1 MRATSLDDR
10 RRIQRREQI
19 LLWLGFGFLTLN
31 AVVLAV
37 MRVSQDGLT
46 GAAILMVLPAWGV
59 SAWLLHR
66 TLDRRLP
73 DRDPFLLPAGLLL
86 MGWGVLAIWRLL
98 PEYGARQLAWFLA
111 VVGLTYE
118 IARMRSVTIWLRRY
132 RLVWLTAG
140 LALLGATLFL
150 GTNPSGGESR
160 LWLGCCGQYLQPS
173 EPLRILLIAYLASF
187 LAERMMPGSDEPG
200 RFGLRAVLIPLTVVW
215 GLAVALLAAQRDLG
229 AGSLFLGLLVV
240 LLYLCFRRWEIV
252 AAGGLLLVAAGTLA
266 SALSPVVA
274 SRVETWLNPWGDPLT
289 SSYQALQGL
298 FSLAAGG
305 VLGIGPGM
313 GEPGLVP
320 AVHTDY
326 IFVGMAEEW
335 GLAGGLGIL
344 ALLAIVVAR
353 GLRAA
358 TVSRDSYSAVLGA
371 GLAIALGL
379 QAFIILGGV
388 LRLVPVTGIT
398 LPFVS
403 YGGSSL
409 LTTGLA
415 LALLIRISALPGDRP
430 RFRRSIRHI
439 HTAGVVLWG
448 ALALAL
454 GWWMI
459 VRGPALRERLE
470 NPRTHEPSGWVG
482 DAVRLDA
489 IVIA

>member
-1 MRATSLDDR
+1 M
-10 RRIQRREQI
+10 
-19 LLWLGFGFLTLN
+19 LGLAFGFLALN
-31 AVVLAV
+31 ATALAAV
-37 MRVSQDGLT
+37 RASQVGLP
-46 GAAILMVLPAWGV
+46 GAAILVVLPAWGA

-86 MGWGVLAIWRLL
+86 MGWGILAIWRLL
-98 PEYGARQLAWFLA
+98 PEFGARQLAWFLMVVA
-111 VVGLTYE
+111 VIYE
-118 IARMRSVTIWLRRY
+118 VARMRSVTVWLRRY

-140 LALLGATLFL
+140 LSLLGLTLIL

-187 LAERMMPGSDEPG
+187 LADRMMPGSDEPG
-200 RFGLRAVLIPLTVVW
+200 RFGLRSVLIPLLVVW
-215 GLAVALLAAQRDLG
+215 GMAVALLAAQRDLG
-229 AGSLFLGLLVV
+229 AGSLFLALLVV
-240 LLYLCFRRWEIV
+240 LLYLTFERWEV
-252 AAGGLLLVAAGTLA
+252 LAVGFVLLVAAGLA
-266 SALSPVVA
+266 AGVLSPVVL
-274 SRVETWLNPWGDPLT
+274 SRVETWLNPWDDPLT
-289 SSYQALQGL
+289 SSYQALQAL
-298 FSLAAGG
+298 FALAAGG
-305 VLGIGPGM
+305 TVGIGPGL

-326 IFVGMAEEW
+326 IFAAMSEEW
-335 GLAGGLGIL
+335 GLAGGLGVL
-344 ALLAIVVAR
+344 ALLAIIVAR

-358 TVSRDSYSAVLGA
+358 TISRDSFSAVLGA
-371 GLAIALGL
+371 GLSIALGI

-388 LRLVPVTGIT
+388 LRLLPITGIT

-409 LTTGLA
+409 LTTGLG

-439 HTAGVVLWG
+439 HTAGVVMW
-448 ALALAL
+448 AVLALAL

-459 VRGPALRERLE
+459 VEGPELRERQE
-470 NPRTHEPSGWVG
+470 NPRTLTLPARPGWPFPEALQG
-482 DAVRLDA
+482 S
-489 IVIA
+489 